1 MAEKKT
7 DNFEDALK
15 ELEKIVTQLE
25 SDELSLEQSLKSF
38 EKGIKLTRQ
47 CQKQLK
53 DAELKVQKLIEENGE
68 IKTVPLDGKSRL
80 P

>member
-68 IKTVPLDGKSRL
+68 IKTVPLDGKS
-80 P
+80 

>member
-53 DAELKVQKLIEENGE
+53 EAELKVQKLIEENGE
-68 IKTVPLDGKSRL
+68 IKTVPLDGKS
-80 P
+80 

>member
-1 MAEKKT
+1 MTEKKT

-68 IKTVPLDGKSRL
+68 IKTVPLDGKS
-80 P
+80 

>member
-25 SDELSLEQSLKSF
+25 SDELSLEQSPKSF

-68 IKTVPLDGKSRL
+68 IKTVPLDGKS
-80 P
+80 